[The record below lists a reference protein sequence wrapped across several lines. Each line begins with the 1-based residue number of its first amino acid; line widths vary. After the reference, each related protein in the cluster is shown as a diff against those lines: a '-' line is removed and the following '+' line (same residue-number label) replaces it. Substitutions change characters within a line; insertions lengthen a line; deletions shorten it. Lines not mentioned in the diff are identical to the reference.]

1 MLKPRDPFLAWH
13 EIIRVNISKPRWS
26 PCRIRPVR
34 RIRCYTQNPQLW
46 TLLCLHKSQQT
57 VHVTYVDTLEKQADT
72 AVEAAVQA
80 LSFVRAD
87 LRVPARQNRTFQSD
101 GLVSCGL
108 LCLQWCERQSRDFMK
123 VGQLPYVSSGR
134 ELAVRLMEWI
144 AKLLQQRHLM
154 EAKAAE
160 RDKPVN
166 PDMPPLPP
174 PDTPPP
180 PCVPDEPAKTEG
192 ILFGCSKCSMLKSG
206 CLACNPA
213 KTVKHLVKTQPE
225 LFQSE
230 D

>member
-1 MLKPRDPFLAWH
+1 MSHQASQADSLLPLPIH
-13 EIIRVNISKPRWS
+13 SK
-26 PCRIRPVR
+26 
-34 RIRCYTQNPQLW
+34 NPQHW
-46 TLLCLHKSQQT
+46 TLLCLKKSQQT

-87 LRVPARQNRTFQSD
+87 LRLPPRQNRTFQSD
-101 GLVSCGL
+101 GWSCGL

-134 ELAVRLMEWI
+134 QLAVRLMEWL
-144 AKLLQQRHLM
+144 ARLLQQRHLM

-160 RDKPVN
+160 GDKPVN
-166 PDMPPLPP
+166 TDMPPLPP

-180 PCVPDEPAKTEG
+180 PCVPDEPAKTEV
-192 ILFGCSKCSMLKSG
+192 FGCSKCKMLKSG
-206 CLACNPA
+206 CLACSPA